1 MDWDDL
7 FKRGL
12 VVQNQVDDLAV
23 MLDERGDLLIVE
35 RATGTDGFD
44 TVIVVSPGN
53 VRGLVAKICELTDSD
68 QPVSD
73 AERAR
78 RYRQRK
84 KEASQNVTERHEARD
99 ARHEERDET
108 LRVVGTGEAS

>member
-23 MLDERGDLLIVE
+23 TLDEWGNLLIAQ
-35 RATGTDGFD
+35 RATGPDPGTD
-44 TVIVVSPGN
+44 TTMAVSPGN
-53 VRGLVAKICELTDSD
+53 VRALVAKICELTDSD

-78 RYRQRK
+78 RYRRRK
-84 KEASQNVTERHEARD
+84 KEANQNVTERHEARD
-99 ARHEERDET
+99 
-108 LRVVGTGEAS
+108 GASRKT